1 MKVVLLGYMGVGKS
15 TLGRLLADHL
25 DVKFIDLDSYIEEK
39 EGQSISDLFENKS
52 EIYFRQQE
60 TLALNQ
66 LLAVPES
73 MILSLGGG
81 TPVYG
86 DNTQIIKEAEDATSI
101 YLKLKTDT
109 LVSRLF
115 EQREE
120 RPLISHIND
129 IEMFEE
135 FVRKHLFERQ
145 QFYFLAD
152 HVLDITAKTEDQS
165 LGEVIQLLD
174 IKH

>member
-25 DVKFIDLDSYIEEK
+25 GVKFIDLDSYIEEK
-39 EGQSISDLFENKS
+39 EGQSISNLFENKG

-66 LLAVPES
+66 LLATPEG

-86 DNTQIIKEAEDATSI
+86 DNMQIITETEDVTSI
-101 YLKLKTDT
+101 YLKLQTDA
-109 LVSRLF
+109 LVSKLF
-115 EQREE
+115 EQRGD
-120 RPLISHIND
+120 RPIISHIND
-129 IEMFEE
+129 RIEFEE
-135 FVRKHLFERQ
+135 FVKKHLFERQ

-152 HVLDITAKTEDQS
+152 YVLDITAQTEEQS
-165 LGEVIQLLD
+165 LREVIQLLD
-174 IKH
+174 VNH